1 MARLF
6 LFISLAI
13 GLIACGDKEQAEK
26 TVSPPSVEVV
36 TIREHQVVPRY
47 EYVGKV
53 EATDEYEVRSRVS
66 GHIESRHFVEGQ
78 QVREGELLYV
88 IDPQPFMARV
98 ENQRANFA
106 QAQSALQVAERN
118 YRRGR
123 QLVETGAISK
133 VQMDELE
140 GTFEQAQS
148 RVQAIAADVRSAEL
162 DLSYTEIRAPLSGP
176 IGRSEFPEG
185 SLVGPDIETPL
196 TTIVRMDPIFVRFEV
211 PESEL
216 FSVRSEEAE
225 RRAQGLEPIRRDIRI
240 KQPDG
245 EYYPHPG
252 VIEFVDNTIDSS
264 TGTVTVRVSF
274 PNPNQLL
281 VQGQFARVTVLVFR
295 GAESVKP
302 LIPQVAVQE
311 DMQGY
316 FCYVIGQEDKVEKRY
331 IELGQREGVLWAV
344 KKGLSAGERVVV
356 SGLQRVAIGKP
367 VDPQKPSMDPYEDL
381 KTRTPPPRLER
392 RIKPDEAEP
401 YDGLPQPPPGVDD
414 GWK

>member
-1 MARLF
+1 MARYLLF
-6 LFISLAI
+6 FLLAV
-13 GLIACGDKEQAEK
+13 GLVACGDKEQAQE
-26 TVSPPSVEVV
+26 TPPPPSVEVV
-36 TIREHQVVPRY
+36 TIREHQVIPRF

-88 IDPQPFMARV
+88 IDPQPFVARV

-118 YRRGR
+118 YRRGL
-123 QLVETGAISK
+123 QLVETGAISQ
-133 VQMDELE
+133 VQMDELK
-140 GTFEQAQS
+140 GQFEQAES

-185 SLVGPDIETPL
+185 SLVGPDIEIPL
-196 TTIVRMDPIFVRFEV
+196 TTIVRMDPIFVRFQV
-211 PESEL
+211 PEFQL
-216 FSVRSEEAE
+216 FSVRAEEE
-225 RRAQGLEPIRRDIRI
+225 QRRAEGRGPIRRDIRI

-252 VIEFVDNTIDSS
+252 VIEFVENTIDPS
-264 TGTVTVRVSF
+264 TGTVTARVSF

-281 VQGQFARVTVLVFR
+281 VQGQFARVSVWVFR

-316 FCYVIGQEDKVEKRY
+316 YCFVIGQENKAEKRY
-331 IELGQREGVLWAV
+331 LELGQREGVLWAV
-344 KKGLSAGERVVV
+344 KKGLSGGERVVV

-367 VDPQKPSMDPYEDL
+367 VDPQPPSLDPYKDL
-381 KTRTPPPRLER
+381 ETRTPPPFRER
-392 RIKPDEAEP
+392 RIKPEERTP
-401 YDGLPQPPPGVDD
+401 EDGLQRYPSGVDD
-414 GWK
+414 DFK